1 VKRRLHASFST
12 ENGDTI
18 DMGGKPS
25 ILGYAEQAPTATD
38 IASFRRMRVIY
49 GVGVGLACAGQI
61 VRCAVYHPLPQMEP
75 ELTQLSMVMQV
86 IGGAA
91 LAWLVI
97 GVRQIVLSPLARRDV
112 VTWVMVGVNAAPVFV
127 GLLFRYT

>member
-1 VKRRLHASFST
+1 MS
-12 ENGDTI
+12 
-18 DMGGKPS
+18 GKPP
-25 ILGYAEQAPTATD
+25 ILGYGEQVPTAAD

-49 GVGVGLACAGQI
+49 GVGVGLACVGQF
-61 VRCAVYHPLPQMEP
+61 VRLAAYHPLPQREP
-75 ELTQLSMVMQV
+75 ELTEVSMVMQV

-97 GVRQIVLSPLARRDV
+97 GVSRIVHSPLARRDLI
-112 VTWVMVGVNAAPVFV
+112 TWLLVGVNAAPVLV